1 MGRDI
6 PEEYLYWA
14 GGQIRAAA
22 LLKTVS
28 DAVFG
33 EDMAGIKRV
42 GFDFLAQ
49 AADVDAQVFGFV
61 AVFRAPHALEQLP
74 VGDDFAR
81 VEHEV
86 VEQVEFGG
94 GKFERLAPPARPGG
108 AGGAGGGGGGA
119 GWGGGGGGGGG
130 AGGRGG
136 PRGGFWGGGFS
147 PAGTDHALV

>member
-94 GKFERLAPPARPGG
+94 GKFERLAAPGNDVRG
-108 AGGAGGGGGGA
+108 RVEEEIAGLQGF
-119 GWGGGGGGGGG
+119 
-130 AGGRGG
+130 GRGG
-136 PRGGFWGGGFS
+136 ERLGVGPAPPGA
-147 PAGTDHALV
+147 PAGPEGCGPSQVGLG